1 MYDTPKHEELSPN
14 ESYAWGI
21 IRALTDLAFAHA
33 KASKKNAIRPTR
45 WLYMAHPKVAN
56 VGREY
61 NLLMHHLSQY
71 APYDD
76 DGASYIAMIT
86 DVMQIAGFGL
96 DFGEMTE
103 APGDMFVL
111 AEAVIQTK
119 VKTPDDLEPILSAL
133 KDRFAATERPPEM
146 ISLPGYA
153 ELHEVDAST
162 IRKMAQSGKLKTA
175 KKIGGRWLVDKGEP
189 YPEDGRRKQTE

>member
-1 MYDTPKHEELSPN
+1 MYDTPKREELSPN

-33 KASKKNAIRPTR
+33 KASKKNAMPPTR

-103 APGDMFVL
+103 APGEDVYKRQDLTIAGWKEDLNMSFMTVP
-111 AEAVIQTK
+111 AQMEAV
-119 VKTPDDLEPILSAL
+119 E
-133 KDRFAATERPPEM
+133 
-146 ISLPGYA
+146 
-153 ELHEVDAST
+153 
-162 IRKMAQSGKLKTA
+162 
-175 KKIGGRWLVDKGEP
+175 
-189 YPEDGRRKQTE
+189 